1 MRFAL
6 AAVGIAAVTNRVG
19 AEVHPKLGG
28 KGKIDYSK
36 QQSTQ
41 VLHHHEGDASPW
53 WQRAWTAGSQL
64 MKRNPKPQDGQD
76 APIEP
81 GTGAATE
88 EQCSGVQVV
97 TSTITPVTT
106 ATITTTRETTA
117 TEYVYPSQGTT
128 TDADDKKTVI
138 ITPSDYG
145 VDLAPVTTTVTRYPS
160 DHSWDHPWTAGSWNS
175 EWEGNTATY
184 TVTISEIEMPVT
196 STIYPGAESSRTT
209 GMSVG
214 PDQDTTELSPAGPQ
228 VVTKTV
234 TVSNVEI
241 PWTTTKYTSQE
252 LVTST
257 FTSTADGS
265 NGGVIQTTT
274 ITEGEAPQT
283 TTATRSSE
291 TAESM
296 DDPSY
301 VYTTVTYTTRLSPTF
316 QNPNDTSAITST
328 ASTRFPA
335 TNDTQPPNVSLTT
348 VTSTFQVPASTA
360 IETQYTTT
368 LVSGNNT
375 QTVVVT
381 ERPSYSPASTAME
394 TQYTTTLVSGN
405 ATQSVVVT
413 ERPSNSQ
420 SSLPASSLASEL
432 NLTSTFTN
440 TANGR
445 PNDRSSSEISSAS
458 SSAQELPTASVSST
472 NESAVTLSTSMSES
486 TPTTSPEGQ
495 PLQSS
500 TSYPNVTLTTG
511 PQSATNTAS
520 TSIASSE
527 MQSGG
532 SSTQVPAEFHEQRS
546 AHGIFCNAVNG
557 IKCHFCHGFEWTKY
571 YVVEFFGRAVVNHAV
586 FNKSDFIR
594 SAAADDFDCVHDLKR
609 LLRPSAYEVIELIL
623 SYKPA
628 FYIYVKCFS
637 ISGVLYIAV
646 SVIERFGIAVFPQL
660 FGPFSDTIFDLTVLS
675 KLDLGLPTA
684 FELTKYLDY
693 PGFDFKKPSAFWSS
707 ELNYCG
713 APAFIWLG
721 IFHGD
726 LSELLELLGPP
737 TYQIG

>member
-1 MRFAL
+1 MLRRYLNAVPATRLIRYEPQEISTMLPERSFAHFSN
-6 AAVGIAAVTNRVG
+6 AEG
-19 AEVHPKLGG
+19 AEVDPKLGG
-28 KGKIDYSK
+28 KGKFDHSK

-41 VLHHHEGDASPW
+41 VLHHHEEGASPW
-53 WQRAWTAGSQL
+53 WQRAWAAGSQL
-64 MKRNPKPQDGQD
+64 MKRTPKPQDGQE
-76 APIEP
+76 APTAP

-106 ATITTTRETTA
+106 ATITTTKETTA

-128 TDADDKKTVI
+128 TDADDEKTVI

-145 VDLAPVTTTVTRYPS
+145 VDLAPVTTTVTRYHS
-160 DHSWDHPWTAGSWNS
+160 DHSWDHSWTAGSWNS
-175 EWEGNTATY
+175 KWEGNTATY

-209 GMSVG
+209 GMSAG

-257 FTSTADGS
+257 FRSTADGS

-283 TTATRSSE
+283 TAATQYSE

-296 DDPSY
+296 DGPSY

-328 ASTRFPA
+328 ESTRLPA
-335 TNDTQPPNVSLTT
+335 TNDTQPPHVSLTT
-348 VTSTFQVPASTA
+348 VTSTYQVPASTA

-368 LVSGNNT
+368 LVSGNTT

-381 ERPSYSPASTAME
+381 GRPSYSPASTATE
-394 TQYTTTLVSGN
+394 TQYTTTRVSGN
-405 ATQSVVVT
+405 TTQSVVVT

-420 SSLPASSLASEL
+420 SSLPASSLASEP

-445 PNDRSSSEISSAS
+445 PNDRSSSEISSTS

-472 NESAVTLSTSMSES
+472 NETHFGAWIDIIYALRRTANIAVGLSI
-486 TPTTSPEGQ
+486 Q
-495 PLQSS
+495 WHI
-500 TSYPNVTLTTG
+500 VCIFKH
-511 PQSATNTAS
+511 A
-520 TSIASSE
+520 
-527 MQSGG
+527 
-532 SSTQVPAEFHEQRS
+532 AEFQKQRS

-571 YVVEFFGRAVVNHAV
+571 CVVEFFGPADYYSV
-586 FNKSDFIR
+586 FNKSGFIR

-628 FYIYVKCFS
+628 LYIHVKRFS
-637 ISGVLYIAV
+637 ISRVLYIAV
-646 SVIERFGIAVFPQL
+646 RVVERFGIAVFPQL

-675 KLDLGLPTA
+675 KLDPGLPKA
-684 FELTKYLDY
+684 FELTKYLNC
-693 PGFDFKKPSAFWSS
+693 PGFNFKKPSAFRSS
-707 ELNYCG
+707 KLDYCG
-713 APAFIWLG
+713 AAAFIWLG
-721 IFHGD
+721 IFRGD
-726 LSELLELLGPP
+726 LFELSELLGPP

>member
-19 AEVHPKLGG
+19 AEVDPKLGG

-53 WQRAWTAGSQL
+53 WQRAWAAGSQL
-64 MKRNPKPQDGQD
+64 MKRTPQPQDGQD
-76 APIEP
+76 APIAP

-106 ATITTTRETTA
+106 ATITTTKEATA

-128 TDADDKKTVI
+128 TDADDEKTVI
-138 ITPSDYG
+138 VTPSDYG

-196 STIYPGAESSRTT
+196 STIYPGAESSRTA
-209 GMSVG
+209 GMSAG

-274 ITEGEAPQT
+274 ITEGDAPQT
-283 TTATRSSE
+283 TVATQSSE
-291 TAESM
+291 PAESM
-296 DDPSY
+296 DGPSY

-335 TNDTQPPNVSLTT
+335 TNDTQPPNGSLTT
-348 VTSTFQVPASTA
+348 VTSTYQVPASTA

-368 LVSGNNT
+368 LVSGNTT
-375 QTVVVT
+375 QTVVLGNLIYLIIGA
-381 ERPSYSPASTAME
+381 RASYSIGVFNKRKCSHLGAWIDIIYA
-394 TQYTTTLVSGN
+394 L
-405 ATQSVVVT
+405 
-413 ERPSNSQ
+413 RR
-420 SSLPASSLASEL
+420 
-432 NLTSTFTN
+432 
-440 TANGR
+440 TANNTVG
-445 PNDRSSSEISSAS
+445 
-458 SSAQELPTASVSST
+458 
-472 NESAVTLSTSMSES
+472 LSIQWHIVCVFKHT
-486 TPTTSPEGQ
+486 
-495 PLQSS
+495 
-500 TSYPNVTLTTG
+500 
-511 PQSATNTAS
+511 
-520 TSIASSE
+520 
-527 MQSGG
+527 
-532 SSTQVPAEFHEQRS
+532 AEFHEQRS
-546 AHGIFCNAVNG
+546 AHGIFCDAVNG

-571 YVVEFFGRAVVNHAV
+571 YVVEFFGRAVVSHAV

-660 FGPFSDTIFDLTVLS
+660 FGPFSDTIFDLAVLS

-684 FELTKYLDY
+684 FELTKYLNY

-707 ELNYCG
+707 ELDYCG

-721 IFHGD
+721 IFRGD
-726 LSELLELLGPP
+726 LFELSELLGPP

>member
-1 MRFAL
+1 MKGTL
-6 AAVGIAAVTNRVG
+6 L
-19 AEVHPKLGG
+19 HGG
-28 KGKIDYSK
+28 S
-36 QQSTQ
+36 
-41 VLHHHEGDASPW
+41 
-53 WQRAWTAGSQL
+53 
-64 MKRNPKPQDGQD
+64 DGQD
-76 APIEP
+76 APIEA

-209 GMSVG
+209 GMSAG

-375 QTVVVT
+375 QTVV
-381 ERPSYSPASTAME
+381 
-394 TQYTTTLVSGN
+394 
-405 ATQSVVVT
+405 
-413 ERPSNSQ
+413 
-420 SSLPASSLASEL
+420 
-432 NLTSTFTN
+432 
-440 TANGR
+440 
-445 PNDRSSSEISSAS
+445 
-458 SSAQELPTASVSST
+458 
-472 NESAVTLSTSMSES
+472 
-486 TPTTSPEGQ
+486 
-495 PLQSS
+495 
-500 TSYPNVTLTTG
+500 
-511 PQSATNTAS
+511 SATNTAS